1 MTNTIETTNNA
12 IDKKETIAN
21 DIYNIIVANVTEQ
34 KTLDHVVKPLFKP
47 SNDSYVVEYD
57 IKAFSN
63 KVRERLQIHVK
74 NKTFQIYVGNDIDNT
89 IINMLRDSDCF
100 ANHTMILSWDKSNVK
115 ERGYKFTD
123 IETVEKIA
131 RCINAVLRD
140 ETVENID
147 ILTGYKKDV
156 KTDEK
161 RTTTTKKT
169 AKKTTAT
176 KTAKKTEKTTAN
188 KA

>member
-1 MTNTIETTNNA
+1 MSTTASTTIENTI
-12 IDKKETIAN
+12 DKREAIAN

-47 SNDSYVVEYD
+47 SNDSYVIEYD

-89 IINMLRDSDCF
+89 IINMLRNSDCF
-100 ANHTMILSWDKSNVK
+100 ANHTMILSWDRTNVK
-115 ERGYKFTD
+115 ETGYKFTD

-131 RCINAVLRD
+131 HCINGVLRG
-140 ETVENID
+140 ETVEDID
-147 ILTGYKKDV
+147 VSTGYKKVVETV
-156 KTDEK
+156 KKAVESV
-161 RTTTTKKT
+161 TKK
-169 AKKTTAT
+169 
-176 KTAKKTEKTTAN
+176 KTAKKTEKTTTK